1 MFRRFVLTVACI
13 LTAGITVHP
22 LCASGSRETETV
34 SELTTEYVEDA
45 LGHKV
50 PVPSSTDRIICIN
63 SGLSVLLAAL
73 GEGEDIVGR
82 DGNST
87 FPSSLRAVYV
97 VASNSSR
104 PNIELIL
111 EKRPDLILA
120 DNMLPDAAYEKFVSL
135 GIPTAILK
143 TSDPREFEHTILTV
157 GTLTGRYP
165 EARRLLNDMNG
176 EIERISTAAE
186 EAANSR
192 GGKTK
197 VFFENR
203 KPYSSASAKSG
214 SHITL
219 IQAGGIN
226 IAADEPV
233 SSPKLSIEY
242 VMEQNPDVI
251 VRRLSGD
258 ANSSVLA
265 DMAARISAR
274 TGLKEVNAVKHG
286 RVHILKSD
294 LTLLLR
300 YPVGLAYMASWFYPE
315 CADSID
321 PEELHRKIV
330 SDYFGPRE
338 WETIKESFVYP

>member
-1 MFRRFVLTVACI
+1 MFRRFALTAVVFIA
-13 LTAGITVHP
+13 AGITIHP
-22 LCASGSRETETV
+22 ILASGAREPEIIPDNSTEFI
-34 SELTTEYVEDA
+34 EDA

-50 PVPSSTDRIICIN
+50 PVPASTDRIICIN
-63 SGLSVLLAAL
+63 SGISVLLAAL
-73 GEGEDIVGR
+73 DKGDDIVGR

-87 FPSSLRAVYV
+87 FPSSLRPVYV

-120 DNMLPDAAYEKFVSL
+120 DNMLPDSAYEKFLSL

-143 TSDPREFEHTILTV
+143 TSDPRDFEHTILTV
-157 GTLTGRYP
+157 GTLTGRDR
-165 EARRLLNDMNG
+165 EAQRLLEHMNAR
-176 EIERISTAAE
+176 IDRISSLAE
-186 EAANSR
+186 EAAAAR
-192 GGKTK
+192 GGKIK

-203 KPYSSASAKSG
+203 KPYSSASARSG
-214 SHITL
+214 NHIPL

-226 IAADEPV
+226 IASDEPV

-242 VMEQNPDVI
+242 IMEQNPDVI

-258 ANSSVLA
+258 ANSSV
-265 DMAARISAR
+265 MAEIAAKISQR
-274 TGLKEVNAVKHG
+274 TGLKEVDAVKNG

-315 CADSID
+315 YADRID
-321 PEELHRKIV
+321 PEGLHRRIV

-338 WETIKESFVYP
+338 WETIKENFVYP

>member
-1 MFRRFVLTVACI
+1 M
-13 LTAGITVHP
+13 
-22 LCASGSRETETV
+22 
-34 SELTTEYVEDA
+34 
-45 LGHKV
+45 GHKV
-50 PVPSSTDRIICIN
+50 PVPASTDRIICIN

-87 FPSSLRAVYV
+87 FPSSLRPVYV

-143 TSDPREFEHTILTV
+143 TSDPRDFEHTILTV
-157 GTLTGRYP
+157 GTLTGRYL
-165 EARRLLNDMNG
+165 EARRIVDDMNA
-176 EIERISTAAE
+176 EIGRISALADEAGAA
-186 EAANSR
+186 R
-192 GGKTK
+192 GEKTK

-214 SHITL
+214 SHIPL
-219 IQAGGIN
+219 VQAGGIN
-226 IAADEPV
+226 IAAGEPV
-233 SSPKLSIEY
+233 SSPKLSVEY
-242 VMEQNPDVI
+242 VMEQNPQVI

-258 ANSSVLA
+258 ANSSVMA
-265 DMAARISAR
+265 DMASRISER
-274 TGLKEVNAVKHG
+274 TGLKELDAVKND

-300 YPVGLAYMASWFYPE
+300 YPVGLAYLASWFYPE
-315 CADSID
+315 YKDRID
-321 PEELHRKIV
+321 PEGLHRRIV
-330 SDYFGPRE
+330 SDYFGPHE